1 MSLLEVGE
9 RDRGADAEQAGIDAL
24 DDELLQSRHLLDQA
38 GLKAAG
44 RDARI
49 GNAPQVRNI
58 GAVIAEAHL
67 HARRHEEDGRQNEL
81 QTCGSFVSAFDEIR
95 TNDLLARTH
104 RPYGAG
110 SANASAVGDLEAG
123 LPPGRERDF
132 VYRSRAARHEDALDR
147 GALVLSACFGRNGS
161 ASDPGYDERFPA
173 LTNVHHASHLLA
185 MRFQESGH

>member
-9 RDRGADAEQAGIDAL
+9 RDRRADAEQAGIDAL
-24 DDELLQSRHLLDQA
+24 DDELLQSRHPLDQA
-38 GLKAAG
+38 SLKAAG
-44 RDARI
+44 RDARV

-81 QTCGSFVSAFDEIR
+81 QTCGSFVSAYDEIS

-104 RPYGAG
+104 CPYGAG

-173 LTNVHHASHLLA
+173 LTKVLL
-185 MRFQESGH
+185 MNNLVIL

>member
-1 MSLLEVGE
+1 MSLLEAGE

-38 GLKAAG
+38 SLKAAG

-58 GAVIAEAHL
+58 GAVIAEAYL

-81 QTCGSFVSAFDEIR
+81 QTCGSFVSAYDEIS

-104 RPYGAG
+104 CPYGAG

-123 LPPGRERDF
+123 LPPGRERNF
-132 VYRSRAARHEDALDR
+132 ANRSRAAGHEDALDR
-147 GALVLSACFGRNGS
+147 DLVLSACFGRNGR
-161 ASDPGYDERFPA
+161 ASDPGYDEHFPA
-173 LTNVHHASHLLA
+173 LTNLHHASHLSA